1 MKLVPAGVKLAPSGL
16 RSPREGSGFSA
27 LLKYDP
33 PMLSRRFTTQWGNW
47 ILFILGWA
55 ALSLLFAP
63 EAYLSFYLRGQPIE
77 WRETFELTVV
87 NSAIAILFVPGIVW
101 VTRRV
106 PIERRNWRTVLLVHV
121 PACLA
126 FSLGHSG
133 LYLIA
138 CYTHHEVGGTLF
150 FRFHP
155 NLLTY
160 WAVVGFTQATDYFGK
175 YRAHERQASQLRLQL
190 LKAQLQP
197 HFLFNT
203 LHTISAMMHQDVK
216 GADRMITRLS
226 ELLRMTLDHLGRNVV
241 KLEEELEFLRVYLE
255 LERVRFG
262 ERLATRVDVSP
273 DAKGALVPALFL
285 QPLVENCIKHGLS
298 IRQPDGLIEIRAMHE
313 GHRLVLAV
321 ADNGSG
327 LPPGV
332 VRGRPLREGLGL
344 SNTRN
349 RLRQLYPEDYEFIVR
364 ARPGGG
370 TEVMVDIPF
379 QTARAAT
386 PDAVEPDEHED
397 PYADRRRRAM
407 GAHEASVAP
416 QL

>member
-1 MKLVPAGVKLAPSGL
+1 M
-16 RSPREGSGFSA
+16 
-27 LLKYDP
+27 D
-33 PMLSRRFTTQWGNW
+33 SRLFTTQWGRW
-47 ILFILGWA
+47 CLFVLGWA
-55 ALSLLFAP
+55 VLSLLFAP
-63 EAYLSFYLRGQPIE
+63 EAYLTFYVRGQPIE

-87 NSAIAILFVPGIVW
+87 NSAVALIFVPGIVW
-101 VTRRV
+101 LTRRV
-106 PIERRNWRTVLLVHV
+106 PIERRHWQTAALVHV

-126 FSLGHSG
+126 FSLAHSG

-138 CYTHHEVGGTLF
+138 CYTAHNVGGTLF

-175 YRAHERQASQLRLQL
+175 YRTHERQASLLRLQL

-226 ELLRMTLDHLGRNVV
+226 ELLRMTLDHLGRDVV
-241 KLEEELEFLRVYLE
+241 RLEEELEFLRLYLE

-262 ERLATRVDVSP
+262 ERLATRVSVP
-273 DAKGALVPALFL
+273 PEAKNALVPALFL
-285 QPLVENCIKHGLS
+285 QPLVENSIKHGLS
-298 IRQPDGLIEIRAMHE
+298 VRQPDGLIEIRAVHE
-313 GHRLVLAV
+313 GERLVLCV
-321 ADNGSG
+321 SDNGSG
-327 LPPGV
+327 LPAGV
-332 VRGRPLREGLGL
+332 VRGLPLDEGLGL
-344 SNTRN
+344 SNTRD
-349 RLRQLYPEDYEFIVR
+349 RLKQLYPDDYEFLIR
-364 ARPGGG
+364 PRPGGG
-370 TEVMVDIPF
+370 TEVIVDIPF
-379 QTARAAT
+379 ALES
-386 PDAVEPDEHED
+386 VEHED
-397 PYADRRRRAM
+397 PYADRRRRAL

>member
-1 MKLVPAGVKLAPSGL
+1 
-16 RSPREGSGFSA
+16 
-27 LLKYDP
+27 
-33 PMLSRRFTTQWGNW
+33 MLSRLLARQWGIW

-63 EAYLSFYLRGQPIE
+63 EAYLSFYLRGQPIQ
-77 WRETFELTVV
+77 WHETFELTVV
-87 NSAIAILFVPGIVW
+87 NSAIALLFVPAIVW

-106 PIERRNWRTVLLVHV
+106 PIERRNWRTVLAVHL

-126 FSLGHSG
+126 FSLGHSA
-133 LYLIA
+133 LYLVA

-150 FRFHP
+150 YRFHP

-175 YRAHERQASQLRLQL
+175 YRAHERQASELRLQL

-241 KLEEELEFLRVYLE
+241 TLEEELEFLRLYLE

-262 ERLATRVDVSP
+262 ERLATRVEVSP
-273 DAKGALVPALFL
+273 DAKRALVPALFL

-298 IRQPDGLIEIRAMHE
+298 IRQPDGLIEIRATRE
-313 GHRLVLAV
+313 GPRLVLRV
-321 ADNGSG
+321 SDNGSG
-327 LPPGV
+327 LPADFP
-332 VRGRPLREGLGL
+332 RGRQGQKEGQKEGLGL

-349 RLRQLYPEDYEFIVR
+349 RLQQLYPQDHEFIVR
-364 ARPGGG
+364 TRAAGG
-370 TEVMVDIPF
+370 TEVLVNIPS
-379 QTARAAT
+379 AM
-386 PDAVEPDEHED
+386 EPNSHED
-397 PYADRRRRAM
+397 SYSDRGRRAL
-407 GAHEASVAP
+407 GAHEATVAP